1 MEGLEPANWG
11 QSNLTSMHP
20 RLQGHEDIKVINGIS
35 KPFTVV
41 IIVAGLPEYQKTK
54 TKMHCILEC
63 SAWQL
68 KPFLS

>member
-35 KPFTVV
+35 KPFNGCDHCGRF
-41 IIVAGLPEYQKTK
+41 AGIPKDKDKNALHPGLQS
-54 TKMHCILEC
+54 L
-63 SAWQL
+63 AA
-68 KPFLS
+68 